1 MATVK
6 KRQWQTKSG
15 TSEAWVVRYYD
26 AKGERRSETFDTKTE
41 ANGRKVDIET
51 ELRAGVHTALSESPT
66 VRQIGEAWFAAR
78 EAEQLE
84 PATLRSY
91 RSKLE
96 NHIYPLIGSK
106 KIAMLAAP
114 DIEDI
119 KGKLLERTSLANARA
134 ILAQVRMMFNHAETV
149 GKTSKNVARSV
160 RLKRGKREK
169 KGRIAI
175 PTKAE
180 AGALLKRAMPP
191 EPQAMTYAAAYA
203 VAAHFTG
210 MRASEQ
216 RGLQWSKVA
225 LSGPNPCIVIDERA
239 DETGKIGSCK
249 SDSSYRTIPL
259 GPSVVAVLRR
269 WKLVCP
275 KPPKG
280 KPALVF
286 PNGVGRVELLSNIHL
301 RTWKPLFWKLDEPG
315 APVLDEDGK
324 HVLAQPYY
332 SVHVAR
338 HFYASLLIDQGFA
351 PKQVQERMGH
361 SSIQVT
367 MDIYGHLFRDKE
379 NEQAQATMIEKAI
392 DW

>member
-26 AKGERRSETFDTKTE
+26 AKGERRSEQFDTKTE

-51 ELRAGVHTALSESPT
+51 ELRAGVHTALSESPS
-66 VRQIGEAWFAAR
+66 VRQIGEAWFAVR

-91 RSKLE
+91 RSKLK

-114 DIEDI
+114 DLEDI
-119 KGKLLERTSLANARA
+119 KGKLLERTSIANARA
-134 ILAQVRMMFNHAETV
+134 ILAQIRMMFNHAETS

-169 KGRIAI
+169 KGRVAI

-203 VAAHFTG
+203 VSAHFTG

-216 RGLQWSKVA
+216 RGLQWPKVA
-225 LSGPNPCIVIDERA
+225 LAGPNPCIVIDERA
-239 DETGKIGSCK
+239 DETGKLGSCK

-280 KPALVF
+280 QPALVF
-286 PNGVGRVELLSNIHL
+286 PNGAGRVELLPNI
-301 RTWKPLFWKLDEPG
+301 RTRVWVPLFWKPGEPG
-315 APVLDEDGK
+315 
-324 HVLAQPYY
+324 VLAQPYY
-332 SVHVAR
+332 TPHVAR

-379 NEQAQATMIEKAI
+379 NEQAQATMLEKAI